1 MIRTTKHILK
11 YQTMYKSYW
20 IRELFEIHKA
30 ELNCY
35 VEALFLNEL
44 PIRKFLSTKDTPG
57 VNINHSN
64 WKKSIYKQAS
74 EIICGNGINNEV
86 KPVLKNFT
94 IELHKK
100 LFDIEWKKQGEFDGF
115 IRIRLPFIR
124 DGYKNQGI
132 PICLPFKHHKNSLKY
147 KNWKLLK
154 TVNLKVVNGNTYLYL
169 LWEKDEKRLKK
180 TGKTIG
186 FDSGYNNLLS
196 DSTGKFHGSELKSI
210 YEKLARQ
217 EQGSKNHK
225 QTLYFRDSKI
235 NEVINKLPIKT
246 YKQVIVEDL
255 KNVKYKSKFSKAI
268 NNKMQ
273 YWSYSKS
280 INKLERLCEEHG
292 VQFTKVNPAY
302 TSQSC
307 PKCRTVDRKNRLGEK
322 FLCTSCGYENHA
334 DTVGAINIL
343 NRGAYGL
350 STT

>member
-124 DGYKNQGI
+124 DGY
-132 PICLPFKHHKNSLKY
+132 
-147 KNWKLLK
+147 
-154 TVNLKVVNGNTYLYL
+154 
-169 LWEKDEKRLKK
+169 
-180 TGKTIG
+180 
-186 FDSGYNNLLS
+186 
-196 DSTGKFHGSELKSI
+196 
-210 YEKLARQ
+210 
-217 EQGSKNHK
+217 
-225 QTLYFRDSKI
+225 
-235 NEVINKLPIKT
+235 
-246 YKQVIVEDL
+246 
-255 KNVKYKSKFSKAI
+255 
-268 NNKMQ
+268 
-273 YWSYSKS
+273 
-280 INKLERLCEEHG
+280 
-292 VQFTKVNPAY
+292 
-302 TSQSC
+302 
-307 PKCRTVDRKNRLGEK
+307 
-322 FLCTSCGYENHA
+322 ENHA